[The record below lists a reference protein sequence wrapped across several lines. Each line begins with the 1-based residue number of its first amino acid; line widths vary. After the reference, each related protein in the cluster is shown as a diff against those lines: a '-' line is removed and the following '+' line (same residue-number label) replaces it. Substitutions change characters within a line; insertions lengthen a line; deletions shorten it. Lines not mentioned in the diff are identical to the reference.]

1 MNDIYRI
8 VHLYRQFPKYDKFTY
23 RQLTEM
29 ITPSLNL
36 DQYQI
41 HRIGNEDVGY
51 TNWAYL
57 SDTVQERYKLTGQL
71 KSNEWK
77 SGNNI
82 WVVGVIAKS
91 NAKQIMRWVIEY
103 FRPKIEVNES
113 VKWIRCNDNFNIYRI
128 SEKIKRPF
136 HIHQWK
142 KYLQQQY

>member
-23 RQLTEM
+23 KQLTEM

-57 SDTVQERYKLTGQL
+57 SDTVQDRYKLTGQL

-77 SGNNI
+77 SGNNV
-82 WVVGVIAKS
+82 WVIGVIAKS
-91 NAKQIMRWVIEY
+91 NANQIMIWVIEY

-128 SEKIKRPF
+128 SEKIKRSF
-136 HIHQWK
+136 HVHQ
-142 KYLQQQY
+142 

>member
-1 MNDIYRI
+1 MNDLYRI

-23 RQLTEM
+23 EQLVTM

-41 HRIGNEDVGY
+41 HRVGNQDVGY

-57 SDTVQERYKLTGQL
+57 SDSVQERYKLTGQL

-77 SGNNI
+77 SGNNV
-82 WVVGVIAKS
+82 WVIGVIAKS

-136 HIHQWK
+136 HVHQ
-142 KYLQQQY
+142 

>member
-23 RQLTEM
+23 QQLTEM

-136 HIHQWK
+136 HVHQ
-142 KYLQQQY
+142 